1 MIFDCQLEKSYHKV
15 SDLNVKIMTG
25 PPYYLH
31 IWMNK
36 NVINIKDLI
45 KQDYLHQNNVE
56 IMKLSSLPTLPTL
69 HIWLMTVTMRKYFGM
84 LIPNKNVS
92 PRLSTTPVFAL
103 IKKIRNILNEHHQEN
118 EWKNY
123 PIFIQLNYS
132 HENE

>member
-1 MIFDCQLEKSYHKV
+1 
-15 SDLNVKIMTG
+15 
-25 PPYYLH
+25 
-31 IWMNK
+31 MNK

-118 EWKNY
+118 E
-123 PIFIQLNYS
+123 
-132 HENE
+132 